1 MTQYLIRTLT
11 DSTGHPFTHVTKA
24 RENETFTVVESESK
38 EEAEEKY
45 KDKKVCPNCESW
57 NTDIEYAYAL
67 SKPILTIFQ
76 CYNCGFKDDWA
87 TRKDSE

>member
-1 MTQYLIRTLT
+1 MQYLIRHIT
-11 DSTGHPFTHVTKA
+11 DSTNHTFTEVIKP
-24 RENETFTVVESESK
+24 RENERYEIVSAESK

-57 NTDIEYAYAL
+57 NTDTEYAYAL
-67 SKPILTIFQ
+67 SKPILTIIQ